1 MSGEKTIGQDVRFQS
16 SLCWTWHPNHD
27 DNVRFNAECINGETG
42 LLHCDDDH
50 VHEKDTKD
58 KQMSLVCTYKLTQQY
73 LDLARKVGKES
84 TQLKLES
91 CCENGKVCSTLNQLR
106 DLKCKVASEY
116 EHAKDELLHN
126 HDVFYNWNRRD
137 DSKRMKGTK

>member
-1 MSGEKTIGQDVRFQS
+1 
-16 SLCWTWHPNHD
+16 
-27 DNVRFNAECINGETG
+27 
-42 LLHCDDDH
+42 
-50 VHEKDTKD
+50 
-58 KQMSLVCTYKLTQQY
+58 
-73 LDLARKVGKES
+73 
-84 TQLKLES
+84 
-91 CCENGKVCSTLNQLR
+91 VCSTLNQLR